1 MTTKVIINAGYGAF
15 DLSVA
20 VWTLLA
26 QRKGGVLH
34 HHQSMHIETCHIILP
49 DGTFLDDDELDR
61 TDADLVAAIEELGTD
76 AASTVMSTIAI
87 VTIPDDVEHWYIDEY
102 DGAETVYAGCRG
114 RALKS
119 SEVMK

>member
-1 MTTKVIINAGYGAF
+1 MTKVVINAGYGMF

-20 VWTLLA
+20 AWTLLA
-26 QRKGGVLH
+26 QRKGGVFH
-34 HHQSMHIETCHIILP
+34 HFQNMHISTCHIILP
-49 DGTFLDDDELDR
+49 DGTFLDDDALDR
-61 TDADLVAAIEELGTD
+61 TDADLVAVVEELGTD
-76 AASTVMSTIAI
+76 AVSTEMSTIAI

-119 SEVMK
+119 KEVTI